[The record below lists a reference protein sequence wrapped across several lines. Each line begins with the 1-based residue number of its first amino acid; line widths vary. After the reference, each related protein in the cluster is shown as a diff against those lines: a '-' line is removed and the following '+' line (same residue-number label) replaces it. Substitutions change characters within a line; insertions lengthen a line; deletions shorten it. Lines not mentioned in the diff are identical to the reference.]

1 MKIKTNYCQS
11 SYNEE
16 QAKKNLENAI
26 VSCPENLEKVEVDA
40 LSWRFGLFGRQNHE
54 ISNLAIR
61 LRKQIP
67 EVRKILKI
75 SSHKCLSKP
84 IQDLLKEADLRV
96 QRFHNHKGKDGK
108 ADLDVACKILKRAD
122 LLNDCRIAFGIQ

>member
-1 MKIKTNYCQS
+1 M
-11 SYNEE
+11 
-16 QAKKNLENAI
+16 L
-26 VSCPENLEKVEVDA
+26 
-40 LSWRFGLFGRQNHE
+40 FHGGLDFLPDKNHE

-75 SSHKCLSKP
+75 SSYKHLSKP

-96 QRFHNHKGKDGK
+96 KRFHNHKGNDGE
-108 ADLDVACKILKRAD
+108 ADLDIACKILKRAD
-122 LLNDCRIAFGIQ
+122 LLNECRIAFGIQ